1 MKKNL
6 LKVTFATDKN
16 SWILPSLEKF
26 IDKLKPR
33 LKKVDLVFKS
43 KDIKKGD
50 LAFFL
55 SFQEIVR
62 QSILNKNTNNLV
74 VHHSPLPKGKGM
86 SPLSWQILEGKNN
99 IPITLFEA
107 VPELDAGKIYLQKE
121 VIFDGTELL
130 EDLRKIQAKY
140 TFLMCEEFIERFPSV
155 LEGAMDQ
162 KGKESFYKRRTPLD
176 SELDIN
182 KSILDQINLLRIVDN
197 KRFPAFFN
205 YQGQKYKLKI
215 YKKQK
220 K

>member
-1 MKKNL
+1 
-6 LKVTFATDKN
+6 
-16 SWILPSLEKF
+16 
-26 IDKLKPR
+26 
-33 LKKVDLVFKS
+33 
-43 KDIKKGD
+43 
-50 LAFFL
+50 
-55 SFQEIVR
+55 
-62 QSILNKNTNNLV
+62 
-74 VHHSPLPKGKGM
+74 M